1 MSLEDASYSDCRISG
16 DRSTC
21 SSPELTC
28 NLLPA
33 STGVPNL
40 GSILLSPSPLL
51 DHPHSEGTW
60 INTSNERFALPNT
73 KTPNLH
79 TGISSNSA
87 ILGVDAEIDQ
97 GRRGGPSISVLP
109 SELLLDIFQFLPPFE
124 LIRTIP
130 LVCRLWRRL
139 ALHPTLGRVL
149 KVKGQTPSSV
159 CARLIN
165 ERPLLRVFRCTAL
178 KCLPYVLQ
186 DVCRLEHLQCLNMG
200 FCDLDERAALNLAR
214 NAPVALRHLNLE
226 GCTVIDSG
234 FLRILVSRCKRLEAL
249 NLSHCTNV
257 GNEGVQEITRGLPLL
272 CRLNLDGIQW
282 ITDEALEAL
291 LEGSAVKNGI
301 LRCIWL
307 DGFELSAAGFSNFL
321 SRLLDIRISKIAAR
335 LGLPSVS
342 SRRLPDSPRFLE
354 YLRDDGPEILS
365 ISFAEYIDDSCL
377 PHIAC
382 LASLVELALRKG
394 RLFTSQALCDTFTL
408 ARQSKLR
415 YLRHLDLTDCPA
427 VNDAV
432 VKAVCECCGPLL
444 VALFLNWCW
453 SVTDV
458 GLMRILEACHSLQH
472 LSLVGNHVI
481 IGESFINLPTS
492 QPHLRILNLAQCNQ
506 VLDSVLSSVAIQ
518 MRDLYIFDYFGERVG
533 GSLDD
538 VCQFDLARSM
548 NKVPIC
554 EH

>member
-1 MSLEDASYSDCRISG
+1 MRATLTAEFQVTARLAHHPNSPA
-16 DRSTC
+16 TC
-21 SSPELTC
+21 YRRPPALQPSAVYFF
-28 NLLPA
+28 LLHRYRTTRTLKA
-33 STGVPNL
+33 R
-40 GSILLSPSPLL
+40 GSIPLMSVLLFQIQKRKKDVPLTNL
-51 DHPHSEGTW
+51 FSF
-60 INTSNERFALPNT
+60 R
-73 KTPNLH
+73 PNLH

-87 ILGVDAEIDQ
+87 ILGADAEIDQ

-130 LVCRLWRRL
+130 L
-139 ALHPTLGRVL
+139 
-149 KVKGQTPSSV
+149 
-159 CARLIN
+159 
-165 ERPLLRVFRCTAL
+165 
-178 KCLPYVLQ
+178 
-186 DVCRLEHLQCLNMG
+186 
-200 FCDLDERAALNLAR
+200 
-214 NAPVALRHLNLE
+214 
-226 GCTVIDSG
+226 
-234 FLRILVSRCKRLEAL
+234 
-249 NLSHCTNV
+249 
-257 GNEGVQEITRGLPLL
+257 
-272 CRLNLDGIQW
+272 
-282 ITDEALEAL
+282 
-291 LEGSAVKNGI
+291 NGI

-342 SRRLPDSPRFLE
+342 SRLLPDSPRFLE
-354 YLRDDGPEILS
+354 YLRDDGLEILS

-408 ARQSKLR
+408 ARQSQLR

>member
-1 MSLEDASYSDCRISG
+1 MRVLRPQVQTRKKDVQFTNLFSFRPDLRPGPSSD
-16 DRSTC
+16 ST
-21 SSPELTC
+21 P
-28 NLLPA
+28 
-33 STGVPNL
+33 
-40 GSILLSPSPLL
+40 LS
-51 DHPHSEGTW
+51 
-60 INTSNERFALPNT
+60 A
-73 KTPNLH
+73 
-79 TGISSNSA
+79 
-87 ILGVDAEIDQ
+87 DAEID
-97 GRRGGPSISVLP
+97 RESRGGPSISILP
-109 SELLLDIFQFLPPFE
+109 PELLLEIFQFLPPYE

-130 LVCRLWRRL
+130 LVCRSWRLL
-139 ALHPTLGRVL
+139 AIHPTLGRVL
-149 KVKGQTPSSV
+149 KVKGHIPSSV
-159 CARLIN
+159 CARLLS

-178 KCLPYVLQ
+178 KCFPYVLQ

-200 FCDLDERAALNLAR
+200 FCDLDERTALNLAR
-214 NAPVALRHLNLE
+214 NAPVNLRHLNLE
-226 GCTVIDSG
+226 GCTIIDGG

-257 GNEGVQEITRGLPLL
+257 GNDGVQEITRGLTLL
-272 CRLNLDGIQW
+272 RRLNLDGIQW

-291 LEGSAVKNGI
+291 LEGRAVQNGT
-301 LRCIWL
+301 LCCIWL
-307 DGFELSAAGFSNFL
+307 DGFELSATGFSNFL
-321 SRLLDIRISKIAAR
+321 SRLLDIHISKIASH

-342 SRRLPDSPRFLE
+342 SRRLPDNPKFLE
-354 YLRDDGPEILS
+354 LLRADGLEILS

-394 RLFTSQALCDTFTL
+394 RLFTSQALCDTFSP
-408 ARQSKLR
+408 ARQSQLR

-432 VKAVCECCGPLL
+432 VKAICEGCGSLL

-458 GLMRILEACHSLQH
+458 GLVRILETCHRLQH

-481 IGESFINLPTS
+481 IGESFRNLPTS
-492 QPHLRILNLAQCNQ
+492 QPYLRILNLAQCNQ
-506 VLDSVLSSVAIQ
+506 VLDSVLSSVAVQ
-518 MRDLYIFDYFGERVG
+518 MQDLYIFDYFGERVG